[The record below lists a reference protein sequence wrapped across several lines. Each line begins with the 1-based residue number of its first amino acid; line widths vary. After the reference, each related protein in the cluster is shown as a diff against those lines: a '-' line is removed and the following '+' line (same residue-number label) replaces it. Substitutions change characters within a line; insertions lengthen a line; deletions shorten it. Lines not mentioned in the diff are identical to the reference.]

1 MKKIISTIGAI
12 SKNFALPAVWVAVS
26 LFGASVSIHAQTQAQ
41 TLTGAG
47 SSFAAPLYAAMLD
60 KLGQKN
66 QFAMNYASVGSSE
79 GIKRITEKSV
89 DFGASERPLSR
100 KELSEHGLLQFP
112 TAIGGVVLTA
122 NLPGVNVGQIKLDA
136 QTLGDLYLGK
146 IARWDDARLAA
157 LNPSIVFPKTAVK
170 LVVREQG
177 SGTSFLFS
185 SYLSRV
191 HTKWKE
197 SVGVTNHITAAGA
210 VVAKG
215 NGGVAQA
222 IQSQTGSLGYV
233 EYGYAQDNKLPSIQL
248 KNNFGNYLTA
258 DPTSISAA
266 VRGADWELL
275 FMDVNPTFEI
285 NTIDVGCP
293 NCWPITGLTYVIVSK
308 RWDDATKAGAFT
320 RFLEG
325 MLADGDVVAKEEN
338 YVPLPSRA
346 KNLVRITLHSQLQ
359 DGKGRR
365 YKADNDTNEVYKR
378 LLVLLTFDLIT
389 I

>member
-1 MKKIISTIGAI
+1 MKRLNFAIHAI
-12 SKNFALPAVWVAVS
+12 SKSFSVLVFAVVVS
-26 LFGASVSIHAQTQAQ
+26 VFWGGASAQTQAQ

-100 KELSEHGLLQFP
+100 KELNEHGLLQFP

-122 NLPGVNVGQIKLDA
+122 NLPGVNVGQIKFDA
-136 QTLGDLYLGK
+136 QTLGDLYLGR
-146 IARWDDARLAA
+146 ITRWDDARLIA
-157 LNPSIVFPKTAVK
+157 LNPGIPFPKVAIK

-177 SGTSFLFS
+177 SGTSFLLS

-191 HTKWKE
+191 HAKWKE
-197 SVGVTNHITAAGA
+197 SVGVTNHMTAPGA

-215 NGGVAQA
+215 NGAVAQA
-222 IQSQTGSLGYV
+222 IQSQTGSLGYL

-248 KNNFGNYLTA
+248 KNSFGNFLTA
-258 DPTSISAA
+258 DPASISSA

-275 FMDVNPTFEI
+275 FMDANPTFEI
-285 NTIDVGCP
+285 NTLDVGCP

-308 RWDDATKAGAFT
+308 RWDDANKAGAFT

-325 MLADGDVVAKEEN
+325 MLAEGDVIAKEEN

-359 DGKGRR
+359 DSKGRR
-365 YKADNDTNEVYKR
+365 YKTEDGSENVFKKILA
-378 LLVLLTFDLIT
+378 LLTFDLIT

>member
-1 MKKIISTIGAI
+1 M
-12 SKNFALPAVWVAVS
+12 SKNFSPLVFAVAVS
-26 LFGASVSIHAQTQAQ
+26 VFSSGSPVQAQTQS
-41 TLTGAG
+41 LTGAG

-66 QFAMNYASVGSSE
+66 QFTMNYASVGSSE

-100 KELSEHGLLQFP
+100 KELNEHGLLQFP

-136 QTLGDLYLGK
+136 QTLGDLYLGR
-146 IARWDDARLAA
+146 ITRWDDARLIA
-157 LNPSIVFPKTAVK
+157 LNPGISFPKVAIK

-177 SGTSFLFS
+177 SGTSFLLS

-191 HTKWKE
+191 HAKWKE
-197 SVGVTNHITAAGA
+197 SVGVTNHMTTPGA

-215 NGGVAQA
+215 NGAVAQA
-222 IQSQTGSLGYV
+222 IQSQIGSLGYL

-248 KNNFGNYLTA
+248 KNSFGNFLTA
-258 DPTSISAA
+258 DPTSISSA

-275 FMDVNPTFEI
+275 FMDANPTFEI
-285 NTIDVGCP
+285 NTLDVGCP

-308 RWDDATKAGAFT
+308 RWDDANKAGAFT

-325 MLADGDVVAKEEN
+325 MLAEGDVIAKEEN

-359 DGKGRR
+359 DSKGRR
-365 YKADNDTNEVYKR
+365 YKSGNESEEVFRKFLA
-378 LLVLLTFDLIT
+378 LLRFDFVAI
-389 I
+389 